1 MDILY
6 HRILFLNLRYLC
18 FNECIIHSIFMRYI
32 ADLHIHSRFAR
43 ACSKSLT
50 LENIDKHCALKGV
63 GVVATGDYTHPQWFR
78 EMKNTLVEKEPGLY
92 VCKNSKTQTRF
103 LCSVEISCIY
113 SKGGKVRRLHIVVL
127 APSLSVVEKINRDL
141 SKIGN
146 LSADGRPILGLDAK
160 KLSEIVLN
168 IDKNCFVIPA
178 HIWTPWFAMFGSK
191 SGFDSI
197 EECYEELTD
206 TISCVET
213 GLSSDPP
220 MNWRVSRLDDVTLC
234 SNSDAHSLPNIAREA
249 NVFEIDPRNLSYSE
263 ICDILKSGDKKRF
276 LHTIEF
282 YPEEGIYHWD
292 GHRVCGVSF
301 PPKETKKHGG
311 ICPVCK
317 KSLTIGVEYRTDQLA
332 DRPEG
337 YAPKNRVGY
346 KKLVELDKIIAE
358 SLNIKSRNSK
368 KVQEEYHAIISKG
381 KTELEILMD
390 TPLEEIG
397 TFAPPQIVEGIK
409 RVREG
414 KLFIKPGYDG
424 LYGKV
429 HIFKDEEKRSRQK
442 SLF

>member
-1 MDILY
+1 MKIV
-6 HRILFLNLRYLC
+6 
-18 FNECIIHSIFMRYI
+18 

-43 ACSKSLT
+43 ACSRDLT

-63 GVVATGDYTHPQWFR
+63 GVVATGDYTHPQWFK
-78 EMKNTLVEKEPGLY
+78 EMKNILVEKEPGLY

-127 APSLSVVEKINRDL
+127 APSLEVVEKINRDL

-178 HIWTPWFAMFGSK
+178 HAWTPWFAIFGSK

-197 EECYEELTD
+197 QECYEDITS
-206 TISCVET
+206 TIHCIET

-220 MNWRVSRLDDVTLC
+220 MNWRISGLDDIVLV

-249 NVFEIDPRNLSYSE
+249 NVFDIDPKKLSYKE
-263 ICDILKSGDKKRF
+263 ICDVMKTGDKRF

-282 YPEEGIYHWD
+282 YPDEGMYHWD
-292 GHRVCGVSF
+292 GHRACETSY
-301 PPKETKKHGG
+301 PPKETKKLGG

-317 KSLTIGVEYRTDQLA
+317 KPLTIGVENRIDSLS

-337 YAPKNRVGY
+337 ATRKNMIGY

-358 SLNIKSRNSK
+358 SLNIKSRKSK
-368 KVQEEYHAIISKG
+368 KVQEEYGTILKKSQ
-381 KTELEILMD
+381 KTELDLLMD
-390 TPLEEIG
+390 VPLQELES
-397 TFAPPQIVEGIK
+397 FAPPQIVEGIK

-414 KLFIKPGYDG
+414 TLFIKPGFDG
-424 LYGKV
+424 QYGEV
-429 HIFKDEEKRSRQK
+429 HIFRDEEKRNRQK